1 MLSGSEKLIPLFL
14 LNNIRL
20 QFTLDT
26 LANIQTAIA
35 AGVKI
40 TNYTISNFEICYN
53 MIDFGAEVQ
62 RDIIMMNPKLRIKTQ
77 SYSTG
82 VQTLNINSSG
92 AVNLV
97 YNQRFA
103 SVKSAYLSM
112 GGGDATKSANRM
124 FDSYDITS
132 NNGDYTLQIGS
143 VNYPQKALST
153 TNNKGG
159 ILQELR
165 RSMNTIFGNTVAMSI
180 NTPEFSYISTDT
192 TSITQ
197 PAKFWVGFNLQK
209 LTVPSKAFFTG
220 VSTQNSPI
228 SAVINIGTQTSQ
240 IHTVMLILNYDAI
253 IEIDPSTKQCVIIQ

>member
-1 MLSGSEKLIPLFL
+1 
-14 LNNIRL
+14 
-20 QFTLDT
+20 
-26 LANIQTAIA
+26 
-35 AGVKI
+35 
-40 TNYTISNFEICYN
+40 
-53 MIDFGAEVQ
+53 
-62 RDIIMMNPKLRIKTQ
+62 
-77 SYSTG
+77 
-82 VQTLNINSSG
+82 
-92 AVNLV
+92 
-97 YNQRFA
+97 
-103 SVKSAYLSM
+103 M

-228 SAVINIGTQTSQ
+228 SAVINIGTGTSQ